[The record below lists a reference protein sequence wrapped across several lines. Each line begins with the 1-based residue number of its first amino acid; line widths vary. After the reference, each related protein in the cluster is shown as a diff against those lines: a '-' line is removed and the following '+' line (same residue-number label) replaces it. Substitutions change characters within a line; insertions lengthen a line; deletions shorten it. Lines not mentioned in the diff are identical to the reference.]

1 MAKLSAKKLQQ
12 IIEQADP
19 GSRVVDTGAGGARGA
34 AAAADFDT
42 PDLDALRQK
51 YLGAAGDAKKT
62 GKAAKAKAPAP
73 ADEVSI
79 VSVEKKQ
86 KRDPWD
92 RSSRP
97 KAVVVSDNEERIIG
111 RQG

>member
-1 MAKLSAKKLQQ
+1 MAKLSPKKLQQ

-19 GSRVVDTGAGGARGA
+19 GSRLVDTRAAGEVAPTA
-34 AAAADFDT
+34 APDFDT
-42 PDLDALRQK
+42 PDLDQLREK
-51 YLGAAGDAKKT
+51 FLGKTDAR
-62 GKAAKAKAPAP
+62 KAAKAKAPAP
-73 ADEVSI
+73 AEDVSI

>member
-1 MAKLSAKKLQQ
+1 MAKLSPKKLQQ

-19 GSRVVDTGAGGARGA
+19 GSRLVDTRAAGEVAPTA
-34 AAAADFDT
+34 APDFDT
-42 PDLDALRQK
+42 PDLDQLREK
-51 YLGAAGDAKKT
+51 FLGKTDARKAA
-62 GKAAKAKAPAP
+62 KAAKAKAPAP
-73 ADEVSI
+73 AEDVSI

-92 RSSRP
+92 RSTRP

>member
-1 MAKLSAKKLQQ
+1 MAKLSPKKLQQ

-19 GSRVVDTGAGGARGA
+19 GSRVVDTGAGGALGA
-34 AAAADFDT
+34 TAAADFDT

-51 YLGAAGDAKKT
+51 YLGKSAARKPTKP
-62 GKAAKAKAPAP
+62 KAPAP
-73 ADEVSI
+73 GDEVSI

-92 RSSRP
+92 RAARP